1 MKKLICLILS
11 AVLAVGLL
19 CSCDRNVYPLSSTQ
33 IMMDTVVTVTIYDG
47 DDDVL
52 TGAMQLCKKYENL
65 LSKTLQ
71 GSDVYKINHAN
82 GQPVTVDDDTAE
94 LLRIALEI
102 AQKSDGAF
110 DPTVLP
116 LVELWDVNNATTAP
130 NDADIQAALTS
141 VGYQNILLDGNV
153 VTAKN
158 GAKLDLGG
166 IAKGFIADKVTAYL
180 KENGIKSAIVNLGG
194 NTVLVGQ
201 KNGGDFSVGVQKPFG
216 KQDELCTTVMLHDKT
231 AVTSGTYQRYFEQNG
246 RIYHHIIDPKTGYP
260 TDNGLNAVTVV
271 TNSSAVADGLSTAC
285 LILGV
290 EKGKALAKEYSAEL
304 IFVDKDGKLT
314 VTDGLVFDKNEK
326 DNILKLKE

>member
-1 MKKLICLILS
+1 
-11 AVLAVGLL
+11 
-19 CSCDRNVYPLSSTQ
+19 
-33 IMMDTVVTVTIYDG
+33 
-47 DDDVL
+47 
-52 TGAMQLCKKYENL
+52 MQLCKKYENL

-110 DPTVLP
+110 DPTILT

-216 KQDELCTTVMLHDKT
+216 KQDELCTTVILHDKT

-290 EKGKALAKEYSAEL
+290 EKGKALAKEYGAEL